1 MTDYLFYLEQNV
13 IVDAIIIINFR
24 KILPSKSNTPQRL
37 LSDAANDINRRKLLV
52 NSQVTAMITISEL
65 AYGVLYSVI
74 YGFVSKGSSFGT
86 LIQGISVH
94 YVIVPYVFLMNT
106 SYNKYRVVE
115 IGWKNVLKNILW
127 KCGKNR
133 VSNLYTISSES
144 NSSSTDNSKRKDSD
158 TERSTDSTKPLIENC
173 DNEPKE
179 KIDDIESHNS
189 FDIEIPTTSKGF
201 ESKDKKDIGIPN
213 IIPADSSDDDDDMIV
228 YPQEYKDKASK
239 CKEILLAMSNVL
251 VDEEIYIQYFKK
263 LVDVVEGIE
272 YQKMT
277 ANINQNLSL
286 GIKGS
291 TNPNG
296 KCKQPMVDLEQ
307 PLNPNNLFWT
317 LEERYLNDSN
327 TCQHSFK
334 GDKAERNAMRNK
346 LLQKLLLYLDQH
358 EKQLNLIRRLIDVE
372 ESFII

>member
-1 MTDYLFYLEQNV
+1 MHNYFYLEQNV

-65 AYGVLYSVI
+65 VYGVLYSVI

-144 NSSSTDNSKRKDSD
+144 NSRSTDNSKRKDSD

-173 DNEPKE
+173 DNKPKE

-239 CKEILLAMSNVL
+239 CNEILLAMNNVL

-286 GIKGS
+286 GPKGS
-291 TNPNG
+291 TIPNG

-327 TCQHSFK
+327 TCQQSFK

-358 EKQLNLIRRLIDVE
+358 ENQLNLIRRLIDVE